1 MPRPPAARNLVLDAA
16 EQRLLDYGPSGLVLD
31 AVAADAGV
39 SKGGLLYHFP
49 SKEAL
54 IEGLT
59 ERMLAGFDA
68 CQDEFAEADPE
79 EGGAYTRAYL
89 HSTVTPRG
97 EAADDSAR
105 LMAGLLASMGG
116 DPARLDVVR
125 AHFSRWQARLE
136 EADGVDPVAVT
147 IVRLAADGLWLS
159 SLLGLP
165 GLTKKHAAQVL
176 ARLDDMTRTE

>member
-1 MPRPPAARNLVLDAA
+1 MPRPPAARSLVLDAA
-16 EQRLLDYGPSGLVLD
+16 EQRLLNYGPSGLVLD

-54 IEGLT
+54 TEGLT
-59 ERMLAGFDA
+59 QRMLEGFDA
-68 CQDEFAEADPE
+68 CQDKLAQADE
-79 EGGAYTRAYL
+79 EESGAYTRAYL
-89 HSTVTPRG
+89 RSTVTPRG

-105 LMAGLLASMGG
+105 LMAGLLACMGG
-116 DPARLDVVR
+116 NSARLDAVR
-125 AHFSRWQARLE
+125 ARFSRWQARLE
-136 EADGVDPVAVT
+136 ETDGVDPVAAT

-165 GLTKKHAAQVL
+165 GLTKKHAAAVL
-176 ARLDDMTRTE
+176 TRLEDLTRAE